1 MKRKQQS
8 FKNRSLATEVPKTL
22 HIIVWV
28 DNDNHE
34 IITPTSQDLG
44 SKYPKS
50 SQRLEF
56 HECFFFISLE
66 EEGRMLQQT
75 QFPIQRRQLWANRY
89 RRLKSWVQSLPPLL
103 VLRAE
108 KFISVFFK
116 RKSLS
121 LRLSDRYLI
130 KLWGNISRA
139 TVQRTL
145 QKLEELGLLRRLT
158 RPPQKQADGSWTQQ
172 RKLVLL
178 LPKSLTYLVS
188 HSEKPLK
195 LEDKPLAKNSA
206 QSVKQKDFV
215 DYLCEQQ
222 RVSRGAWAYWLRKN
236 EASSR
241 TFGYLLGSIHQRIRH
256 RPDVLESILF
266 DGLKQKLQG
275 RQLVGFTVSEIKTRV
290 PA

>member
-1 MKRKQQS
+1 MPQQIQS
-8 FKNRSLATEVPKTL
+8 
-22 HIIVWV
+22 
-28 DNDNHE
+28 
-34 IITPTSQDLG
+34 PTQ
-44 SKYPKS
+44 K
-50 SQRLEF
+50 
-56 HECFFFISLE
+56 
-66 EEGRMLQQT
+66 
-75 QFPIQRRQLWANRY
+75 RQLWANRY

-121 LRLSDRYLI
+121 LRLSDNYLV

-145 QKLEELGLLRRLT
+145 QKLEQLGLLRRLT
-158 RPPQKQADGSWTQQ
+158 GPPKRQADGSWVKE

-178 LPKSLTYLVS
+178 LPKGLPYLMP
-188 HSEKPLK
+188 HSDRSLK
-195 LEDKPLAKNSA
+195 LEGFSLAKNST
-206 QSVKQKDFV
+206 QSVKQRDFV

-222 RVSRGAWAYWLRKN
+222 QVSKGAWAYWLRKN
-236 EASSR
+236 EASPR
-241 TFGYLLGSIHQRIRH
+241 TFGYLLGSIHQRIQN

-266 DGLKQKLQG
+266 DGEEQRLKG
-275 RQLVGFTVSEIKTRV
+275 RQLVGYTIAEIKSRI